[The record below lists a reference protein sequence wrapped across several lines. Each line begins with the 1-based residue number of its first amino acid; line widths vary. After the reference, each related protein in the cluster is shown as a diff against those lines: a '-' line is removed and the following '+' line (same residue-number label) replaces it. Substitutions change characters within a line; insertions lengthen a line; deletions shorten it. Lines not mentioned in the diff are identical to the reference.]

1 MHYCCV
7 IFSKEFPSDTVISK
21 MLIPFCEYDETR
33 SCEYPAFLWDGY
45 RLGGRYNGKLKLSTK
60 KDSDKYEWDYCIN
73 NPRAG
78 RLFRSYLL
86 EELIVNNVKHKF
98 YSFAGR
104 EETFFPS
111 LGFIDGF
118 LYVDG
123 AKISDI
129 INIDELMECYCFI
142 DVDGNGYARE
152 HWDGEHFTKN
162 GNFDELIKSAIKNS
176 QDYYACVVDLHD

>member
-7 IFSKEFPSDTVISK
+7 IFSKEFPSNTVISK
-21 MLIPFCEYDETR
+21 ILSPFCEENETR
-33 SCEYPAFLWDGY
+33 PCEYPAFLWDWY
-45 RLGGRYNGKLKLSTK
+45 ELGGRYNGKLKLSTK
-60 KDSDKYEWDYCIN
+60 KNSDKYEWDYYVN
-73 NPRAG
+73 NNHRAG
-78 RLFRSYLL
+78 RLFRSCLL
-86 EELIVNNVKHKF
+86 EELISNDVKH
-98 YSFAGR
+98 SFPGI

-111 LGFIDGF
+111 LGFRDGF

-129 INIDELMECYCFI
+129 INVDELMECYCFI
-142 DVDGNGYARE
+142 DVYGNGYARE

-162 GNFDELIKSAIKNS
+162 ENFDELIKSAIKNS